1 MYISISLQDH
11 ASRSEGLD
19 LARELDH
26 KAAQAWVGHPYFDV
40 VDNSTDFETK
50 VCRMI
55 QVSFRNS
62 VLKAD
67 TI

>member
-1 MYISISLQDH
+1 MILKDH
-11 ASRSEGLD
+11 TCRSEGIELACRLD
-19 LARELDH
+19 Q

-55 QVSFRNS
+55 QVCYS
-62 VLKAD
+62 LYL
-67 TI
+67 